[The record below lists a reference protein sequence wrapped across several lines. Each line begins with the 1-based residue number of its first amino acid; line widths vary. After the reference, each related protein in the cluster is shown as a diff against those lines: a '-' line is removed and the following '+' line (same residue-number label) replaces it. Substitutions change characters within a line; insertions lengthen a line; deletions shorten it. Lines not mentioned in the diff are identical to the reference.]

1 MERSRV
7 LITMVVRCRLREG
20 KAEAVEEAIRSLVRS
35 VGSDEPGAVTYGFFR
50 SRSNPAEVF
59 LIETYRDEAAAADH
73 NTSEHMG
80 RFRALFTELFD
91 PTAADLMDSIAH
103 FTRA

>member
-1 MERSRV
+1 M
-7 LITMVVRCRLREG
+7 ITMVVRCLLREG
-20 KAEAVEEAIRSLVRS
+20 KAEAGEEAIRSLVRS
-35 VGSDEPGAVTYGFFR
+35 VESDEPGAVTYGFFR

-59 LIETYRDEAAAADH
+59 LVETYRDEGAASDH

-80 RFRALFTELFD
+80 QFRSLFTELFD
-91 PTAADLMDSIAH
+91 PTAADLMDPIAH